1 MAVQP
6 PGFLA
11 KISVKG
17 EFQGSG
23 ILIRPDLVLTCFHVL
38 EQAGPGQNIDI
49 DLNGNKLTVVCPA
62 SQRDKGSDL
71 ALLRLPHP
79 VEGVDI
85 PEWSENVAI
94 GSQCEYFAFSKS
106 GYKWGQA
113 TVRAEDSDHLEIE
126 IFTRS
131 GASGGALTRSREGRP
146 KYVGLIDQ
154 GEANIS
160 LAVNKAAVDAFLQAQ
175 DTTRYLSILRGETRL
190 IELRDIGGDVSDK
203 NRQPA
208 MEELYHPLTTLSSEL
223 KNKGGRGKKK
233 SAAPMKAGMAV
244 PLEKALLK
252 KRLIV
257 EGGPGSGKTTFL
269 RRVAWALCRED
280 QANETLQLPFDGFPL
295 WVRIRDL
302 DEHMTAARAA
312 GQPAPTTFADPEWLT
327 HFFAFGPAR
336 LDRRFVE
343 AKLADT
349 NSALLIDG
357 LDEAGSTERRE
368 QIARMIESAAAIS
381 KCRFV
386 VSTRPGGAEGKAGN
400 AALPG
405 FQTVVVAD
413 WELPETEAFCLRW
426 SRWLKGNH
434 TAAAEHAKG
443 LAEAVSA
450 TPRQLRANPLMLTA
464 LAVIY
469 RPDTRL
475 PDERALLY
483 EAILGWLAKK
493 AEEHARDRS
502 SPAAGYTR
510 EECLKRLGRLA
521 IEMQNWKNGLTLR
534 AGIED
539 AARRIESEFRT
550 VAEEDR
556 FEAARAFLEEA
567 QVKSGI
573 VTLRG
578 KEIEFWHRSF
588 QEYLAARRL
597 KGFGRQE
604 LLDRARGFLFL
615 PEGREVLPL
624 FAGSMS
630 PGAI

>member
-1 MAVQP
+1 MV
-6 PGFLA
+6 
-11 KISVKG
+11 I
-17 EFQGSG
+17 
-23 ILIRPDLVLTCFHVL
+23 
-38 EQAGPGQNIDI
+38 
-49 DLNGNKLTVVCPA
+49 
-62 SQRDKGSDL
+62 
-71 ALLRLPHP
+71 
-79 VEGVDI
+79 
-85 PEWSENVAI
+85 
-94 GSQCEYFAFSKS
+94 
-106 GYKWGQA
+106 
-113 TVRAEDSDHLEIE
+113 
-126 IFTRS
+126 RS
-131 GASGGALTRSREGRP
+131 GASGGALTRSREGRL

-154 GEANIS
+154 GEATVS
-160 LAVNKAAVDAFLQAQ
+160 LAINKAAVEAFLQAQ
-175 DTTRYLSILRGETRL
+175 DTSRYLSILRGEMRL
-190 IELRDIGGDVSDK
+190 IELRDIGGDVSDRK
-203 NRQPA
+203 RQPA
-208 MEELYHPLTTLSSEL
+208 MEELYHPLKTPAGAPGRQSGRAKKPSADHL
-223 KNKGGRGKKK
+223 KART
-233 SAAPMKAGMAV
+233 AV
-244 PLEKALLK
+244 PLEKALRN

-269 RRVAWALCRED
+269 RRIAWALCRED
-280 QANETLQLPFDGFPL
+280 RENETLQLPFDGFPL
-295 WVRIRDL
+295 WIRIRDL

-336 LDRRFVE
+336 LDRRFAE
-343 AKLADT
+343 ARFADG
-349 NSALLIDG
+349 NSVLLIDG

-368 QIARMIESAAAIS
+368 QIARMIESAAAAS
-381 KCRFV
+381 KCRYV
-386 VSTRPGGAEGKAGN
+386 VSTRPGGTAGK

-426 SRWLKGNH
+426 SRWLKGNPV
-434 TAAAEHAKG
+434 AAEEHARG

-483 EAILGWLAKK
+483 EAIMNWLAKK

-539 AARRIESEFRT
+539 AARRIEGEFRT
-550 VAEEDR
+550 VPEEDR

-597 KGFGRQE
+597 KGFGEQE
-604 LLDRARGFLFL
+604 RLAPQFSGV
-615 PEGREVLPL
+615 PGGAAAEGVRRTGTAGPGPRFSL
-624 FAGSMS
+624 FAGRTGGAAFVCRQHE
-630 PGAI
+630 PGRKRSAR